1 MFILIHSYLGH
12 FRGIYHLGFPR
23 PCPVPSLWSVIR
35 QARFVHI
42 PSRHCSPDQG
52 GWTVV
57 AFEVAFASR
66 GVGRRRR
73 IQRTPRLF
81 TTGVSGGI
89 FTRAIYT
96 LVNWHG
102 HGKWQCIVY
111 LPIKKLWFSV
121 SLPEGNHK
129 EDKECEWNSTKTIV
143 DQRCFQNHWYR
154 KMGISDHDTPLLIWQ

>member
-1 MFILIHSYLGH
+1 MNYIIYWTMFILIHSYLGH

-81 TTGVSGGI
+81 TTGGSGGI

-111 LPIKKLWFSV
+111 LPIKNCDFLLV
-121 SLPEGNHK
+121 YQRVT
-129 EDKECEWNSTKTIV
+129 TKKTKNV
-143 DQRCFQNHWYR
+143 NETLL
-154 KMGISDHDTPLLIWQ
+154 KPL